1 MTSSLNPTRGKLLKR
16 FAQIGPYIRE
26 QQCQE
31 SQFFFDCLAVCVNK
45 KVAPEKREFWGWWM
59 ELERN
64 NEQLIY
70 HYQIGLFDKNGDWLH
85 QNISKNDVVES
96 INETLICF
104 HEFLQLAVN
113 ELEMT
118 LIPDEKMNKFP
129 LPIQP

>member
-1 MTSSLNPTRGKLLKR
+1 MTSSLHPTRGKLLKR

-45 KVAPEKREFWGWWM
+45 KVTPEKREFLGWWM

-64 NEQLIY
+64 GEQLIY
-70 HYQIGLFDKNGDWLH
+70 YYQVGLFDKNGDWVN
-85 QNISKNDVVES
+85 QVINKKDVIES
-96 INETLICF
+96 IHETLIRF
-104 HEFLQLAVN
+104 HDFLQVAVS

-118 LIPDEKMNKFP
+118 LVPDEKMSNFP
-129 LPIQP
+129 LPLKP